1 MTATASNAP
10 PTTVRPGCE
19 RRRRSASNLNEAAS
33 CGAYSTQ
40 KVRLDC
46 AESEIASYLDD
57 AGRHR
62 EIVRSAGVAGSVLVI
77 DRDRL
82 DHTDRKLL
90 AHLAS
95 DEPAANVEL
104 LCALYLGDR
113 QPRCRQVAAEDSILA
128 SPTELDGQLDV
139 VALPDAR
146 SCDGALRDDDGNRY
160 RLAPM
165 RGRIAIP
172 ELRWC
177 RSSSGAADAGEAVS
191 VRDVVGALE
200 CYEPVRGLSAA
211 AILRHRRGRR
221 LSVSTLSVEL
231 ERLNGSR
238 IVLNRGVREAVMAAV
253 GGKQLSMSEIALR
266 CGRVKRDRRGGLSG
280 ETTWLSRRIGLAC
293 DGGACAPT
301 PWVHSDVLALIARRG
316 LGVAPRE
323 VELA

>member
-1 MTATASNAP
+1 MTATASNARP
-10 PTTVRPGCE
+10 STVRHGCE
-19 RRRRSASNLNEAAS
+19 RRKRSALDEAAS
-33 CGAYSTQ
+33 RAAYATR
-40 KVRLDC
+40 KVRLDR
-46 AESEIASYLDD
+46 AESAIASYLDD
-57 AGRHR
+57 DGRHR
-62 EIVRSAGVAGSVLVI
+62 EIVMSAGVAGSALVI

-82 DHTDRKLL
+82 DQADRRLL
-90 AHLAS
+90 AHLAP
-95 DEPAANVEL
+95 DEPAANAEL

-113 QPRCRQVAAEDSILA
+113 QRRCRQVAAEDSILT

-139 VALPDAR
+139 AALPDAR
-146 SCDGALRDDDGNRY
+146 SCDGALRDNDGNRY
-160 RLAPM
+160 QLAPM

-177 RSSSGAADAGEAVS
+177 RSSSDATAASEAVS
-191 VRDVVGALE
+191 VRDVVGALQR
-200 CYEPVRGLSAA
+200 YEPVRGLSAA
-211 AILRHRRGRR
+211 AIVRYRRGRR
-221 LSVSTLSVEL
+221 LSVSTLGVEL

-238 IVLNRGVREAVMAAV
+238 IVLNRGVREAVLAAV
-253 GGKQLSMSEIALR
+253 SEKQLSMSEIALR

-293 DGGACAPT
+293 DGGACTPT